1 MASAASNSWRGGN
14 KANSNG
20 GERGGGE
27 RGRGRGRGRGGG
39 DIIKRDISNMSWK
52 RPNEEESSSSILPNF
67 NGAPSSFGT
76 PSFIGGSQSNDP
88 FGGDPASFGTPS
100 FIGGGGR
107 SNGGNALERAS
118 DLDSM
123 FTPIA
128 TSTPT
133 PSNQISTLE
142 VLGEDSD
149 SRKKRFESTLAN
161 NRYLE
166 VSLNLLF
173 YLLFYFFFYLMLT
186 NLLSFTS

>member
-1 MASAASNSWRGGN
+1 MASAASSSWRGGN
-14 KANSNG
+14 KASSNG
-20 GERGGGE
+20 SERGGGE

-39 DIIKRDISNMSWK
+39 DIIKRDVTSMSWK

-67 NGAPSSFGT
+67 NGAPTSFGT
-76 PSFIGGSQSNDP
+76 PSFVGGGQSNDP
-88 FGGDPASFGTPS
+88 FGGDPSSFGTPA
-100 FIGGGGR
+100 FIGGGFR

-123 FTPIA
+123 SFFTPTPPSI
-128 TSTPT
+128 PT

-166 VSLNLLF
+166 VSSNFLLF
-173 YLLFYFFFYLMLT
+173 CLFVFLFI
-186 NLLSFTS
+186 